1 MLSPSSQVHTVA
13 FGIAMGQACML
24 LASGQHGKR
33 FMLPHTT
40 GDTPACIPFIRPAS
54 FIICLCEPRN
64 SRLADGLLKAVLDNK
79 DEMLLR
85 LNDGWMVT
93 AMLQQP
99 RVPTTGQRQAIEI
112 QIKWREV
119 LAQKQAFLRIL
130 SKHTGHSMQK
140 LDAVRSTSPLLFSN
154 ALLSTMWDKGMK

>member
-1 MLSPSSQVHTVA
+1 MSTHMPDRLHDLRSYFLSLDIKSK
-13 FGIAMGQACML
+13 L
-24 LASGQHGKR
+24 GK
-33 FMLPHTT
+33 F
-40 GDTPACIPFIRPAS
+40 AA
-54 FIICLCEPRN
+54 
-64 SRLADGLLKAVLDNK
+64 
-79 DEMLLR
+79 
-85 LNDGWMVT
+85 

-140 LDAVRSTSPLLFSN
+140 LDAVS
-154 ALLSTMWDKGMK
+154 ALSLPTLRVHLIVLWQG